1 MQVVESRIRIVII
14 PSVSQGIPQCNV
26 ACAGDRV
33 AVGIGDGQE
42 LAPRVIIILCNQC
55 AGGVP
60 YLVELSFAV
69 VGVGIDISR
78 GSSDLRLP
86 RRVASRNDCL

>member
-1 MQVVESRIRIVII
+1 M
-14 PSVSQGIPQCNV
+14 

-55 AGGVP
+55 AGGVEIQCYYITLQITTIAVMRP
-60 YLVELSFAV
+60 IGIRSLELIMPS
-69 VGVGIDISR
+69 
-78 GSSDLRLP
+78 
-86 RRVASRNDCL
+86 